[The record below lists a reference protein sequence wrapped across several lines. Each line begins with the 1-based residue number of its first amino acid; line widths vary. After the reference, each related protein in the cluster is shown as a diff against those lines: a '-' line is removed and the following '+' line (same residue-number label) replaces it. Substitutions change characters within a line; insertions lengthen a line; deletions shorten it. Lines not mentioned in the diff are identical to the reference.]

1 MFGEKTD
8 DNIKFER
15 AVALRAIASRADE
28 LRNSGA
34 QPFEIQS
41 FINGARGELAR
52 EAPDPDMYRRAL
64 RAAALQKRTR
74 GTEESD
80 DRTGFGSFS
89 SNTGER
95 PGSPQLDPGGPPTN
109 YTVPSTKEEWARL
122 QNQSM
127 GRSEGRGGESA
138 SGGERPGSPQL
149 DPGGPPTD
157 YTVPSTKEEWARAS
171 ASGPTLPSN
180 ASQAT
185 RDLFEEELAAWK
197 KLPPAPTSHEE
208 VMRMFKG
215 GGGGGGGGRSMGRSG
230 GRGGRGGESGGR
242 GEVRGRNRLGY

>member
-8 DNIKFER
+8 NDIKFER

-109 YTVPSTKEEWARL
+109 YTVPSTKMRG
-122 QNQSM
+122 QSVF
-127 GRSEGRGGESA
+127 GSEGSGSFT
-138 SGGERPGSPQL
+138 SNGGERPGSPQL

-171 ASGPTLPSN
+171 TSGPTLPSN
-180 ASQAT
+180 PSQAA
-185 RDLFEEELAAWK
+185 RDEVAAWK
-197 KLPPAPTSHEE
+197 QTAAPSQEE
-208 VMRMFKG
+208 FMRMFKG
-215 GGGGGGGGRSMGRSG
+215 GGGGKSMGRSG
-230 GRGGRGGESGGR
+230 GGGGRGRESGVR

>member
-8 DNIKFER
+8 NDIKFER

-109 YTVPSTKEEWARL
+109 YTVPSTKMRG
-122 QNQSM
+122 QSAY
-127 GRSEGRGGESA
+127 GSEGSGSFTSR
-138 SGGERPGSPQL
+138 GGERPGSPQL
-149 DPGGPPTD
+149 DPGGPPTN
-157 YTVPSTKEEWARAS
+157 YTVPSTKEESLRLQNQR
-171 ASGPTLPSN
+171 PTLPAN
-180 ASQAT
+180 ASQAA
-185 RDLFEEELAAWK
+185 RDEVAAWK
-197 KLPPAPTSHEE
+197 PATGYSHEE

-230 GRGGRGGESGGR
+230 GGGGRSGGR
-242 GEVRGRNRLGY
+242 GRRGG